1 MFDNENCPKMV
12 ACEFALNQTWYV
24 TFESENDAMNAYAY
38 LHQKLFKV
46 NNFTSITFLNIF
58 TLKFFGPCC
67 IYKIGK
73 FIFLLFELLRVNQF
87 VLALS

>member
-1 MFDNENCPKMV
+1 MV

-46 NNFTSITFLNIF
+46 NNFTSMTFLNIF
-58 TLKFFGPCC
+58 THFSAPAVYIRL
-67 IYKIGK
+67 
-73 FIFLLFELLRVNQF
+73 ES
-87 VLALS
+87 LSFYYLNYLG

>member
-46 NNFTSITFLNIF
+46 NNFTSMTFLNIF
-58 TLKFFGPCC
+58 TQNFSAPAVYIRL
-67 IYKIGK
+67 
-73 FIFLLFELLRVNQF
+73 ES
-87 VLALS
+87 LSFYYLNYLG